1 MAKGVGACGFTSNPR
16 QQHLTEASTGVGHTS
31 ALTTQINLAR
41 MAPAQRVVFIEK
53 QVGECVTP
61 CSSEERNWRK
71 GMHLVV
77 CALVVMA
84 YYGMEWYGM
93 EYGMEGKN
101 RYGMAQVW
109 NGSISVWECIFLGM
123 QFDQMFLIVPKF
135 E

>member
-1 MAKGVGACGFTSNPR
+1 MTNLAKGVGACGFTSNPR

-84 YYGMEWYGM
+84 YYGMEWYGIWN
-93 EYGMEGKN
+93 GRKKS
-101 RYGMAQVW
+101 VW
-109 NGSISVWECIFLGM
+109 NGPSMEWKHKCMGVHIFG
-123 QFDQMFLIVPKF
+123 DAI
-135 E
+135 